1 MKNGAKSPIFL
12 FENPKTCP
20 KTCQTS
26 YKKISFEKSALGRK
40 VQRVRQQTWSP
51 LIVHQALNFHFMD
64 FGPHILTFPIMRL
77 ANCIQSPSTFD
88 ICTFWSPTSHFL
100 YTSDPF
106 SLSFALFSFNWGGFA
121 LKSQIH
127 NYEQK
132 PTCLYQYQLD
142 LSSQ

>member
-64 FGPHILTFPIMRL
+64 FGPHILTFPIMPL

-88 ICTFWSPTSHFL
+88 ICTFWSPTSHFCTL
-100 YTSDPF
+100 LILFHFLLPCSPSIGGVLPSKAKYTIMNRNLLVF
-106 SLSFALFSFNWGGFA
+106 IN
-121 LKSQIH
+121 I
-127 NYEQK
+127 
-132 PTCLYQYQLD
+132 
-142 LSSQ
+142 SSI